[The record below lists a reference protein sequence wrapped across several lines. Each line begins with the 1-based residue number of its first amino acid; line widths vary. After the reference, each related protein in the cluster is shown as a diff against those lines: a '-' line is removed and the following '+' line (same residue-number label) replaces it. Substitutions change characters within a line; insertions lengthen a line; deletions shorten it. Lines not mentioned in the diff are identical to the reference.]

1 MIRNISKEECISK
14 HAIIINP
21 IFFSFLLVM
30 IKMSELVVVSINIV
44 NHQPLENKDIIT
56 EIRSC

>member
-1 MIRNISKEECISK
+1 MTE
-14 HAIIINP
+14 
-21 IFFSFLLVM
+21 F
-30 IKMSELVVVSINIV
+30 VVVASVNIV

>member
-1 MIRNISKEECISK
+1 
-14 HAIIINP
+14 
-21 IFFSFLLVM
+21 M

-44 NHQPLENKDIIT
+44 NHQPLETKDIIT

>member
-1 MIRNISKEECISK
+1 MVKISE
-14 HAIIINP
+14 
-21 IFFSFLLVM
+21 FVV
-30 IKMSELVVVSINIV
+30 VVVSVNIV

>member
-1 MIRNISKEECISK
+1 
-14 HAIIINP
+14 
-21 IFFSFLLVM
+21 
-30 IKMSELVVVSINIV
+30 MSEFVVVVVVSDNIV

>member
-1 MIRNISKEECISK
+1 
-14 HAIIINP
+14 
-21 IFFSFLLVM
+21 
-30 IKMSELVVVSINIV
+30 MSEFVVVVSVNIV